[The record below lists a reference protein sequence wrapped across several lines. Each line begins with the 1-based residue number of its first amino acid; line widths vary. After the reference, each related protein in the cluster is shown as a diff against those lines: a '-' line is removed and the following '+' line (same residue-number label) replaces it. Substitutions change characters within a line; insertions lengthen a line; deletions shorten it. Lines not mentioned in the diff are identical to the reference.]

1 MRDIKVDASKFKI
14 LVTGKNRKVMGDI
27 CEHIETDKGYTT
39 VKCAPSKRALFDLIL
54 AELPK
59 VIIICLGNET
69 PETVQAYD
77 VLKNAIKQGNCTTIV
92 ITNEEDEKFFINNS
106 ALEKVFFLSR
116 PVSLFALYEKLSAI
130 EEATRADRD
139 NVPAF
144 REYIN
149 ENANSGFPRKT
160 ILVVDDDPDQLF
172 HIKEQLEEFYDVTLV
187 RSGDAAFRYLEKHRP
202 DLILLD
208 FLMPEKDGPHVL
220 RELQADKGYSDIPVV
235 FLTGMTEKNT
245 VIQTLTELHPQGY
258 IVKPAK
264 KSEIVAKIIDV
275 LG

>member
-1 MRDIKVDASKFKI
+1 MSPSRFKI
-14 LVTGKNRKVMGDI
+14 LVTGKNRKVMSDI
-27 CEHIETDKGYTT
+27 CEHIEEDKGYTT
-39 VKCAPSKRALFDLIL
+39 LKCDPSKKALFDLML

-69 PETVQAYD
+69 DETVQAYD
-77 VLKNAIKQGNCTTIV
+77 VMKNTIKQGNCTTIV

-106 ALEKVFFLSR
+106 SLERVSFLSR

-130 EEATRADRD
+130 EESVRD
-139 NVPAF
+139 SIDNTPAF
-144 REYIN
+144 REFIN
-149 ENANSGFPRKT
+149 ENVSGFKRKH
-160 ILVVDDDPDQLF
+160 ILVVDDDSEQLL

-187 RSGDAAFRYLEKHRP
+187 KSGDAAFKFLSKHTP

-208 FLMPEKDGPHVL
+208 YLMPEKDGPTVL
-220 RELQADKGYSDIPVV
+220 RQMQTIDEYATIPVV
-235 FLTGMTEKNT
+235 FLTGMTEKNA
-245 VIQTLTELHPQGY
+245 VLKTLKELRPQGY

>member
-1 MRDIKVDASKFKI
+1 M
-14 LVTGKNRKVMGDI
+14 
-27 CEHIETDKGYTT
+27 
-39 VKCAPSKRALFDLIL
+39 
-54 AELPK
+54 
-59 VIIICLGNET
+59 
-69 PETVQAYD
+69 
-77 VLKNAIKQGNCTTIV
+77 
-92 ITNEEDEKFFINNS
+92 
-106 ALEKVFFLSR
+106 
-116 PVSLFALYEKLSAI
+116 
-130 EEATRADRD
+130 
-139 NVPAF
+139 
-144 REYIN
+144 
-149 ENANSGFPRKT
+149 
-160 ILVVDDDPDQLF
+160 DDDPDQLF
-172 HIKEQLEEFYDVTLV
+172 HIKEQLEEFDGVTLV
-187 RSGDAAFRYLEKHRP
+187 RSGDAAFRYLEQHRP

>member
-1 MRDIKVDASKFKI
+1 MSPSRFKI
-14 LVTGKNRKVMGDI
+14 LVTGKNRKVMSDI
-27 CEHIETDKGYTT
+27 CEHIEADKGYTT
-39 VKCAPSKRALFDLIL
+39 LKCAASKKALFDLML

-69 PETVQAYD
+69 PESVQAYD
-77 VLKNAIKQGNCTTIV
+77 VMKNTIKQGNCTTIV

-106 ALEKVFFLSR
+106 ALEKVSFLSR

-130 EEATRADRD
+130 EEQVRD
-139 NVPAF
+139 SIDSTPAF
-144 REYIN
+144 REFIN
-149 ENANSGFPRKT
+149 ENAGKFKRKN
-160 ILVVDDDPDQLF
+160 ILVVDDDSEQLL

-187 RSGDAAFRYLEKHRP
+187 KSGEAAFKYLARHIP

-208 FLMPEKDGPHVL
+208 YLMPEKDGPHVL
-220 RELQADKGYSDIPVV
+220 REMHSIDDYADIPVV
-235 FLTGMTEKNT
+235 FLTGMTEKNAVLKT
-245 VIQTLTELHPQGY
+245 IKELRPQGY